1 MTFVV
6 SPADVVDVVDVVD
19 AVDAVAPTDEPPRS
33 RIEFAT
39 VIVFSR
45 FEGVDGPGCEATET
59 TAGTSVRSV
68 CMWVCGGNERARRGT
83 ATRDPNSDDL
93 AAKQRVVLQRAAKRC
108 IELLYPL
115 PARLAGQLCVLQ
127 NNCFRRSMTPPIPA
141 STVHFTSSRRHKLSY
156 FRAYR
161 PSASFFSGAAR
172 TTSIAKQVP
181 SFEVVTGA
189 HPVRFALATFFASCG
204 SINRI
209 LTSLFGLIPDNS
221 LLDKCPYYR
230 TACEEST
237 PNLPASLKWVA
248 DVESSGVPGKRRV
261 SETKIDSSLVGYR
274 KRYQRDRLTLPAM
287 VVVYNTALAWMMFN
301 IEVSASSL

>member
-1 MTFVV
+1 
-6 SPADVVDVVDVVD
+6 
-19 AVDAVAPTDEPPRS
+19 
-33 RIEFAT
+33 
-39 VIVFSR
+39 
-45 FEGVDGPGCEATET
+45 
-59 TAGTSVRSV
+59 
-68 CMWVCGGNERARRGT
+68 
-83 ATRDPNSDDL
+83 
-93 AAKQRVVLQRAAKRC
+93 
-108 IELLYPL
+108 
-115 PARLAGQLCVLQ
+115 
-127 NNCFRRSMTPPIPA
+127 MTPPIPA

-204 SINRI
+204 IINRI